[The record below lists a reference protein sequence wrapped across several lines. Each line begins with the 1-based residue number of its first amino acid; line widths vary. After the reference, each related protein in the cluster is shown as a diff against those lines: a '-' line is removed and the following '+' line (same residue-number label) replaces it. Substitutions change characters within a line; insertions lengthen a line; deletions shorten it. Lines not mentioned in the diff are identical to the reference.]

1 MVINSIILIL
11 RVQQINMNSH
21 VCIHDNIDKRS
32 GFEDKIQ
39 QDDAIEM
46 WVVFFSIAQFARLYL
61 EVQVF
66 VQNFLLF
73 KKR

>member
-46 WVVFFSIAQFARLYL
+46 WGVFFFYCA
-61 EVQVF
+61 VC
-66 VQNFLLF
+66 
-73 KKR
+73 